1 MIVSDKI
8 CVPKENINC
17 DGFWGFAFYKKA
29 GPEQSHVTGFG
40 AFYQPTKAG
49 RAVALIGWK
58 ANRQAFA
65 CVEAVGTDEE
75 LNCCL
80 KRLTA

>member
-1 MIVSDKI
+1 MRLREGKTRVSVLMELNTQESQI
-8 CVPKENINC
+8 
-17 DGFWGFAFYKKA
+17 
-29 GPEQSHVTGFG
+29 VTGFG
-40 AFYQPTKAG
+40 AHTHKPFSWA

-58 ANRQAFA
+58 GKQQAFA

-75 LNCCL
+75 LNCCP

>member
-1 MIVSDKI
+1 MSPKYEEATEGKTRVTVLLEFGHASRKRKI
-8 CVPKENINC
+8 
-17 DGFWGFAFYKKA
+17 
-29 GPEQSHVTGFG
+29 VTGFG
-40 AFYQPTKAG
+40 AFTNNA